1 MATLGIDFGT
11 SNTAAAVMAGDTV
24 FRIPVEPGRDT
35 LPTSVFF
42 DMDAKRTLIGSA
54 ANTALIDGR
63 TGRFMRALKSV
74 LGTPLMREMRQIG
87 YEKMTLLDVVAR
99 FLSTVR
105 DRAHDA
111 TRLDFD
117 SALSG
122 RPVRFH
128 PDPARHAQ
136 ALRDLEDAYHMA
148 GFTSVTFLPEPEA
161 AALTAGPLPLGQLGL
176 VIDIGGGTS
185 DFTLYRQDAGGISVL
200 NSHGVR
206 IGGTDFDRLLSL
218 THVMP
223 LLGRGGA
230 VRNAFGSGTTVPP
243 NAIYNDLATWEKI
256 AFLYT
261 AETRR
266 LVADLLR
273 MGVDQTAFARL
284 EEVITMELGHD
295 IAFAV
300 ERGKIAANSQPQG
313 VIDLSPLERGL
324 SAPLTTQALADTL
337 SDLTADIRTAALDTL
352 GDTAPGD
359 IAAIVFVGG
368 SSLMTTI
375 VRSMA
380 DLFPQ
385 ARQVRAQAF
394 TAVSDGLA
402 LAAARTAQP
411 GLARTAG

>member
-11 SNTAAAVMAGDTV
+11 SNTAAALMAGDRI
-24 FRIPVEPGRDT
+24 FRVPVEPGRET

-42 DMDAKRTLIGSA
+42 DLDRKRTLIGSA
-54 ANTALIDGR
+54 ANAALIDGR
-63 TGRFMRALKSV
+63 EGRFMRALKSV

-117 SALSG
+117 TALSG

-136 ALRDLEDAYHMA
+136 ALIDLAEAYRIA
-148 GFTSVTFLPEPEA
+148 GFDRVTFLPEPEA
-161 AALTAGPLPLGQLGL
+161 AALTAGPLDRGQLGL
-176 VIDIGGGTS
+176 VVDIGGGTS
-185 DFTLYRQDAGGISVL
+185 DFTLYRQDADAIHVL

-218 THVMP
+218 DHVMP
-223 LLGRGGA
+223 LLGRGGD
-230 VRNAFGSGTTVPP
+230 VRNTFGTGTTTAP
-243 NAIYNDLATWEKI
+243 NAIFNDLATWEKI

-261 AETRR
+261 AETCR
-266 LVADLLR
+266 LVADLAK
-273 MGVDQTAFARL
+273 MGVDQKAFARL
-284 EEVITMELGHD
+284 DEVIEMELGHD

-300 ERGKIAANSQPQG
+300 EAGKIAANDTPQG
-313 VIDLSPLERGL
+313 LIDLKALERGL
-324 SAPLTTQALADTL
+324 TVPLTRQALGDTLADLTAQIKDAAYETL
-337 SDLTADIRTAALDTL
+337 SD
-352 GDTAPGD
+352 TAPRD
-359 IAAIVFVGG
+359 VAAVVFVGG
-368 SSLMTTI
+368 SSLMGTMTQA
-375 VRSMA
+375 MA
-380 DLFPQ
+380 NLFPH

-402 LAAARTAQP
+402 IAAARLT
-411 GLARTAG
+411 